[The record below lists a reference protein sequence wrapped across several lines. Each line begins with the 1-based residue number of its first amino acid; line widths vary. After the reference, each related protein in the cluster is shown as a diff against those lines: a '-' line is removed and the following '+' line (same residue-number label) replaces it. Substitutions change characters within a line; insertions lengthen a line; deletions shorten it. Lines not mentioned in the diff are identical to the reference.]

1 MHLRDHPGTAAG
13 ILLAC
18 IAAHYAVSD
27 RARTWP
33 RDTPLLAPAPHALPP
48 AGSSARKTLDWCREN
63 VAMVADVYWASACT
77 AVAGEQQQRRRTCDA
92 ASESEP
98 ANRADPLCA
107 PGAPTPDDSP
117 DCTLPDERARP
128 LNAARAK
135 AEQMCLDDALAID
148 RRRH

>member
-27 RARTWP
+27 RARIGP
-33 RDTPLLAPAPHALPP
+33 RDAPLLDAVPHALPP
-48 AGSSARKTLDWCREN
+48 PGSSARKTLDWCREN

-77 AVAGEQQQRRRTCDA
+77 AVAGEQQQRLRACSAD
-92 ASESEP
+92 P
-98 ANRADPLCA
+98 APHPTGRPDPLCA
-107 PGAPTPDDSP
+107 PGAPPPDDSP
-117 DCTLPDERARP
+117 DCTLPDDRARP